1 MISRNLLITQSYVIF
16 FSIDRG
22 DSLSRDQLL
31 SFSRYSRA
39 RSETRCSS
47 SESRT
52 STRAASEARYSSS
65 SSTPSVKRIEDFYLG
80 GSSRKKWSYKDVDDN
95 SSIYDIYKP
104 GYSPLKFLNSHE
116 NEPVMKLKVKW
127 GSDEEFYFQE
137 NLKNK
142 CCNEGS
148 RLYLSAYVIGKLPL
162 FAQWYKD
169 SKPLS
174 KNIYERH
181 GIRVSTL

>member
-1 MISRNLLITQSYVIF
+1 M
-16 FSIDRG
+16 FSTDRG

-47 SESRT
+47 NESR

-65 SSTPSVKRIEDFYLG
+65 SSTTSTKKIEDFYLS
-80 GSSRKKWSYKDVDDN
+80 GSSRRKWSYNDVDDK

-104 GYSPLKFLNSHE
+104 GYSPLKFLSSHE
-116 NEPVMKLKVKW
+116 SEPVMKLKAKW

-148 RLYLSAYVIGKLPL
+148 RLFLSAYVIGKLPL
-162 FAQWYKD
+162 FVQWYKD
-169 SKPLS
+169 SKPLP